1 MANLSIH
8 KCQHETHNICCCA
21 FFGAMVWLCLV
32 LDFCL
37 SLTRSVC
44 FLHLC
49 VAQLH
54 AFAIGKSST
63 PTYLNIGVDCLVFY
77 AYSYC
82 CAKNRHTH
90 IHIVDLCSNFVHLYV
105 CFLDVF
111 FYSIFP
117 KMCFSYSRFHF
128 HFPNSYCAST
138 LFSTTSPRPIK
149 RQRLMT
155 PQARGNLVVNNK
167 VNLPQQQIILPT
179 SPILNGN
186 SLQNNSIA
194 SAVPA
199 SMHLNGG
206 SNGNGNCSAITT
218 GSSIGDQISTVYHI
232 NGQPNILGPFK
243 VYSK

>member
-63 PTYLNIGVDCLVFY
+63 PTYLNIGVDCLIFY

-111 FYSIFP
+111 FIR
-117 KMCFSYSRFHF
+117 FSQKCVF
-128 HFPNSYCAST
+128 
-138 LFSTTSPRPIK
+138 L
-149 RQRLMT
+149 
-155 PQARGNLVVNNK
+155 
-167 VNLPQQQIILPT
+167 
-179 SPILNGN
+179 
-186 SLQNNSIA
+186 
-194 SAVPA
+194 
-199 SMHLNGG
+199 
-206 SNGNGNCSAITT
+206 
-218 GSSIGDQISTVYHI
+218 
-232 NGQPNILGPFK
+232 ILGFIFIFRIAIVPQHCFRQHLHDQ
-243 VYSK
+243 